1 MIMIIRKISGVR
13 VERRELQQNAALLL
27 VPPPALTEVGP
38 LLLKRGPCFEKHITV
53 LMYGVVGGVWQL
65 IVGKKLHCISFL
77 SYTVSLLLYNAL

>member
-1 MIMIIRKISGVR
+1 MIMIMIIRKISGVR
-13 VERRELQQNAALLL
+13 AERRELQQNAALLL

-65 IVGKKLHCISFL
+65 IVGKNSIAFHS
-77 SYTVSLLLYNAL
+77 